1 MASFSKAVLSLK
13 VPPYSS
19 IEYCGIQRKYFPK
32 WEGWKIIDSG
42 EIPDEELVDDFYNIF
57 FWSKLKG
64 DEIKSQE
71 LAELMFIFSVT
82 NGKRKLIDKLDR
94 VLGLESNGLLLSS
107 TVSRINDT
115 DTKYLFLHL
124 YSEFAE
130 FCIMMDKKKDFC
142 KLLKIYNKFTET
154 FLS

>member
-1 MASFSKAVLSLK
+1 MAIFAKAVQHLK
-13 VPPYSS
+13 QPPYST
-19 IEYCGIQRKYFPK
+19 IEYCGINRKFFPK
-32 WEGWKIIDSG
+32 WEGWRVIDSG

-57 FWSKLKG
+57 FWSKLKC
-64 DEIKSQE
+64 DEIVSQE
-71 LAELMFIFSVT
+71 LAELMFVFSVA

-94 VLGLESNGLLLSS
+94 VLGLESNGLLLNA
-107 TVSRINDT
+107 TVSRINDS
-115 DTKYLFLHL
+115 DTKCLFLHL

-154 FLS
+154 F